1 MLYGLVDT
9 QLILCTLIC
18 EHLSK
23 NSKLNSLK
31 YHHTYQIS
39 SLKGQQEKNLNNYHS
54 NVNYLLIC

>member
-39 SLKGQQEKNLNNYHS
+39 SLKGQQEKKT
-54 NVNYLLIC
+54 